1 MSTTLNQIMTKEVS
15 SCKRSD
21 DLYSVATIM
30 RDHNIGVVPVVDD
43 QQNCVG
49 IVTDRD
55 IVVRGL
61 AERMDGTAQVEQVMT
76 SDVVFGRPDMTV
88 DEASR
93 VMADQQIRRL
103 PVVEN
108 GRLVGIVAMAD
119 MAVRQAFVDEAGQ
132 ALAEISEPTGV
143 HSQGQE
149 NHNQPL
155 Q

>member
-21 DLYSVATIM
+21 DLYSVSTIM
-30 RDHNIGVVPVVDD
+30 RDHNVGVVPVVDD

-61 AERMDGTAQVEQVMT
+61 AERMDGTTQVQQVMT
-76 SDVVFGRPDMTV
+76 SDVIFGRPDMTV

-132 ALAEISEPTGV
+132 ALAEISEPTGI

-149 NHNQPL
+149 PHNQPL